1 MAKIYKVVLSKQ
13 EREELWAIIKKGK
26 HSSQTYRNAYVLI
39 NTDEGEYSEKI
50 TNSEIT
56 KVLKVGMRTID
67 RIKKRFVEEG
77 FEACLSRKP
86 TTRVYGRKFDGDA
99 EAKLVSIACSE
110 PPKGFSKWSLRL
122 LANKMVELKYV
133 EDISHETVRT
143 VLKKRIKAVES

>member
-1 MAKIYKVVLSKQ
+1 MAKIYKVELLKQ
-13 EREELWAIIKKGK
+13 EREELLAIIKKGK
-26 HSSQTYRNAYVLI
+26 HTSQTYRNAYVLL
-39 NTDEGEYSEKI
+39 NTDEGKYSEKI
-50 TNSEIT
+50 TNAEIT

-67 RIKKRFVEEG
+67 RIKKRFIEEG

-86 TTRVYGRKFDGDA
+86 TTRVYERKFDGDV

-133 EDISHETVRT
+133 ENISHETVRT
-143 VLKKRIKAVES
+143 VLKKRIKALES